1 MTFKKQ
7 RPSSILGL
15 AFDGNRLEIAVL
27 RRANGHFQV
36 QKSASAQL
44 ALSPLTGDPEL
55 VGREIRN
62 VLDQADIREKRC
74 VVGLPLSWMQTLQV
88 SVPDLSKEDI
98 ESFLQI
104 ETERGFHS
112 DPATLTV
119 AQSRCQMANNRQATL
134 LAVPRSQIAN
144 LETALKSA
152 QLKPASLSPA
162 IAALHEP
169 QSSNALALSVG
180 AGSIDLQISCGGGI
194 AALRSLEGAVE
205 SEGNQKRLDADV
217 AAREIRITLGQLPAE
232 FQAGLKNLKV
242 FGRGELARR
251 FVADITP
258 RAEAMGLKIELLD
271 RCAPGCFENVT
282 PGETPLSPALA
293 LAARFLSGTT
303 QPLEFLPPK
312 ISPWRRFVST
322 KVSARKIGLA
332 AGAVGGIMAL
342 IAGAFLAQEYQ
353 ISTLN
358 GKLLVTASKYSE
370 LDEAQKQIRR
380 FRPWFDES
388 FHTLTLLRRLTEAFP
403 EDGRVTAK
411 TLEIRETA
419 LVTCS
424 GTAKDNQS
432 LLRVLEKLRAT
443 KGFGDVKL
451 ENVRG
456 QAPVIFTF
464 NLQWLGD
471 SANAN

>member
-27 RRANGHFQV
+27 RRANGQFQV
-36 QKSASAQL
+36 QKTSSAQL

-194 AALRSLEGAVE
+194 SALRSLEGAVE

-388 FHTLTLLRRLTEAFP
+388 FHTLTLLRRLTEAFSRRWTRHCQDVGNSRNRP
-403 EDGRVTAK
+403 GNLLRHCQRQSVTAQGARK
-411 TLEIRETA
+411 TASHQGVRRRQTGE
-419 LVTCS
+419 CS
-424 GTAKDNQS
+424 RPGS
-432 LLRVLEKLRAT
+432 CHLH
-443 KGFGDVKL
+443 
-451 ENVRG
+451 
-456 QAPVIFTF
+456 
-464 NLQWLGD
+464 LQPSMAGRFR
-471 SANAN
+471 

>member
-1 MTFKKQ
+1 MLF
-7 RPSSILGL
+7 
-15 AFDGNRLEIAVL
+15 
-27 RRANGHFQV
+27 
-36 QKSASAQL
+36 
-44 ALSPLTGDPEL
+44 
-55 VGREIRN
+55 
-62 VLDQADIREKRC
+62 
-74 VVGLPLSWMQTLQV
+74 
-88 SVPDLSKEDI
+88 
-98 ESFLQI
+98 
-104 ETERGFHS
+104 
-112 DPATLTV
+112 
-119 AQSRCQMANNRQATL
+119 
-134 LAVPRSQIAN
+134 RS
-144 LETALKSA
+144 
-152 QLKPASLSPA
+152 
-162 IAALHEP
+162 
-169 QSSNALALSVG
+169 
-180 AGSIDLQISCGGGI
+180 
-194 AALRSLEGAVE
+194 
-205 SEGNQKRLDADV
+205 
-217 AAREIRITLGQLPAE
+217 
-232 FQAGLKNLKV
+232 
-242 FGRGELARR
+242 
-251 FVADITP
+251 
-258 RAEAMGLKIELLD
+258 
-271 RCAPGCFENVT
+271 
-282 PGETPLSPALA
+282 ETPLSPALA
-293 LAARFLSGTT
+293 RAARFLSGRT

-403 EDGRVTAK
+403 EDGRVTVK

-419 LVTCS
+419 QVTCS

>member
-88 SVPDLSKEDI
+88 NVPDLFKEDV

-104 ETERGFHS
+104 EAERGFHS
-112 DPATLTV
+112 DPATLMV

-144 LETALKSA
+144 LETALKAA

-162 IAALHEP
+162 IAALQEP

-258 RAEAMGLKIELLD
+258 RAEAMGLRIELLD

-322 KVSARKIGLA
+322 KVSARNIGMA
-332 AGAVGGIMAL
+332 AGAVGGIIAL

-358 GKLLVTASKYSE
+358 GKLLVTASKYRE

-419 LVTCS
+419 QVTCS

-432 LLRVLEKLRAT
+432 LLRVLEKLRSI